1 MKELVD
7 KKKFIQIKINNIV
20 FKINNKGKLKY
31 RINNFINPNL

>member
-20 FKINNKGKLKY
+20 FKINKKGKLKY
-31 RINNFINPNL
+31 RINNFISPNL